1 MSDMFKV
8 SSSGL
13 NLRSTPVVDPTNV
26 LVVLSKGQVVTKL
39 AKSPG
44 NDFWEVSTIVDGK
57 TFQGFVSSRF
67 LSALGETLAEI
78 VASGK
83 TLTFNELGDKVELVA
98 EIQKKLRNLG
108 LYFGGPWINEDLG
121 DQSTGRTWKELQK
134 FSTLVS
140 LNLPSTSDAMNP
152 SLAKALLETQ
162 QIPSILDDA
171 RNTDQILQKL
181 KSIQPGIGVP
191 ASGGNGPAVAFLN
204 RTIRNSPFE
213 QVVKSYP
220 ANLAQQV
227 DGTSLVSYGKT
238 FQLTGSGTTVTF
250 TDYPAKGFLPSI
262 DGNGLDFLDSSIE
275 HACVCVGSFIAGD
288 DEIKTHWL
296 GRNHLE
302 EQQFLSSTKFIG
314 VLNTISQLNAMH
326 PNCDVDNC
334 DIISGGGRRN
344 SFSALVEDIV
354 TYAEKIAS
362 SNSIAAMFKRFSTR
376 KGLED
381 WTRGITG
388 NQGLSFRGYYGP
400 EFPPLISSPI
410 IFDTTPGSSQNVLRS
425 APEIGS
431 GPNLISAYDLVRLI
445 SMMGWH
451 LHLPAGAQLPGA
463 QWNSLESV
471 VRAMGLD
478 IGRYIDVALET
489 LGLINVVNNKPVI
502 ISKAG
507 WGDSGFTYVA
517 LVKLVDN
524 RQSPAKLRTLAMA
537 LRTSDG
543 SEKKRDSNMAT
554 AVTEIMR
561 RIFTEELA

>member
-13 NLRSTPVVDPTNV
+13 NLRSTPVVDPANV
-26 LVVLSKGQVVTKL
+26 LVILAKGQVVTKL
-39 AKSPG
+39 AENPG
-44 NDFWEVSTIVDGK
+44 NDFWEVSTIVDGA

-67 LSALGETLAEI
+67 LSVLGETLTEI

-83 TLTFNELGDKVELVA
+83 TLTFNELGDNVELVF

-108 LYFGGPWINEDLG
+108 LYYGGPWIDGDLG
-121 DQSTGRTWKELQK
+121 DQSTGKTWKGLQK
-134 FSTLVS
+134 FSTLSS
-140 LNLPSTSDAMNP
+140 LSAPSIGDAMNP
-152 SLAKALLETQ
+152 SLANALLKTQ
-162 QIPSILDDA
+162 QIPSILDAA
-171 RNTDQILQKL
+171 RDTDNLLKKL
-181 KSIQPGIGVP
+181 NSIQPGIGVP
-191 ASGGNGPAVAFLN
+191 SSGGNGPAVAFLN
-204 RTIRNSPFE
+204 RTIRNSSFE

-220 ANLAQQV
+220 ANLAQQI
-227 DGTSLVSYGKT
+227 DGTNLVSYGKT
-238 FQLTGSGTTVTF
+238 FQLTGSGVTVTF
-250 TDYPAKGFLPSI
+250 EDYPTKGSLPNVDS
-262 DGNGLDFLDSSIE
+262 NGLDFLDSSIE

-288 DEIKTHWL
+288 DDIKTHWL
-296 GRNHLE
+296 GKKYLE

-314 VLNTISQLNAMH
+314 VLNAISQLNAMH
-326 PNCDVDNC
+326 PNSDVDNC
-334 DIISGGGRRN
+334 VIGSGDGGKRY
-344 SFSALVEDIV
+344 SFSALAEDIV
-354 TYAEKIAS
+354 TYAGNIGS

-376 KGLED
+376 KDLED

-400 EFPPLISSPI
+400 TDPPLFSSPI
-410 IFDTTPGSSQNVLRS
+410 IFDTMPGNSQNVLRS

-431 GPNLISAYDLVRLI
+431 GPNSISAYDLVRLI
-445 SMMGWH
+445 SMLGWH
-451 LHLPAGAQLPGA
+451 LHLPASAQLPGA

-489 LGLINVVNNKPVI
+489 LGLVNVVTKPVI
-502 ISKAG
+502 ISKVG
-507 WGDSGFTYVA
+507 WSDSAFTYVA

-537 LRTSDG
+537 LWTSVG
-543 SEKKRDSNMAT
+543 SYKERDSNMAT